1 MGAVRRT
8 VSVSAVGLLVTM
20 LTPVGSAHGSL
31 AHDSVVRADP
41 ADFTPNVETDS
52 SSSTTTVL
60 ALAKG
65 GGTIYAG
72 GFFHTVT
79 DATGVSTYPRDNLM
93 AFSAT
98 TGQMRPFAP
107 DVNGKVWAV
116 EQHAGALYVGG
127 EFTSVNGVP
136 RPGLVKLDATTGR
149 VITGF
154 RPRFSKGEV
163 TQVRMVGHR
172 LMVGGTFPGKLRALN
187 PRTGADTG
195 FIGLAITGSVADN
208 AGLTNVY
215 RFDVNPAG
223 TRLLAIGNFTSVG
236 GVPRRQAFML
246 DLSGRKAKLDSW
258 FYRALNNKC
267 RGPRTPAFLRDVDF
281 SPDGKYFVVVAA
293 GYVPPPRG
301 LGRDICDAAARFET
315 HIAKPH
321 RPTWINY
328 TGGDTLHS
336 VAATGR
342 AVYVQGHQ
350 RWLDNPLGRGEP
362 GPGAVSRP
370 GIGAIQPRTGKAL
383 AWNPGK
389 TRGVGGK
396 DFLVT
401 RAGLWV
407 GSDGTRFAGE
417 YRARIAFCPL

>member
-1 MGAVRRT
+1 VDAVRRT
-8 VSVSAVGLLVTM
+8 VSVAAVGLLVTM
-20 LTPVGSAHGSL
+20 LIPVGTAHGSL
-31 AHDSVVRADP
+31 AHDSVVQADP
-41 ADFTPNVETDS
+41 ADFTPNVESGS
-52 SSSTTTVL
+52 SYATTTVL
-60 ALAKG
+60 ALAQG
-65 GGTIYAG
+65 GDTIYAG

-79 DATGVSTYPRDNLM
+79 DADGSTTYQRDNLM

-98 TGQMRPFAP
+98 TGQMRPFDP

-116 EQHAGALYVGG
+116 EEHDGALFVGG

-149 VITGF
+149 VITEF
-154 RPRFSKGEV
+154 RPRFSEGDV
-163 TQVRMVGHR
+163 TQVRMVGRR
-172 LMVGGTFPGKLRALN
+172 LVVGGTFPGKLRALD

-195 FIGLAITGSVADN
+195 FIRLAIRGSVADN

-215 RFDVNPAG
+215 RFDVSPAG

-246 DLSGRKAKLDSW
+246 DLRGHRARLDSW
-258 FYRALNNKC
+258 FYRGLNNKC

-281 SPDGKYFVVVAA
+281 SPDGKYFVVVGA
-293 GYVPPPRG
+293 GYVARTRG

-315 HIAKPH
+315 HIAKPY

-336 VAATGR
+336 VAVTGR

-370 GIGAIQPRTGKAL
+370 GIGAIQPLGGKAL

-401 RAGLWV
+401 DAGLWV
-407 GSDGTRFAGE
+407 GSDGTHFAGE
-417 YRARIAFCPL
+417 YRARIAFLPL

>member
-8 VSVSAVGLLVTM
+8 ASVTAIGLLVSM
-20 LTPVGSAHGSL
+20 LAPAGPAHASL
-31 AHDSVVRADP
+31 AHDSVVKADP
-41 ADFTPNVETDS
+41 ADFTPNVESDHS
-52 SSSTTTVL
+52 STTTTVL
-60 ALAKG
+60 ALARAR
-65 GGTIYAG
+65 GTIYAG
-72 GFFHTVT
+72 GFFHTVA
-79 DATGVSTYPRDNLM
+79 DAEGTTTYRRDNLM

-116 EQHAGALYVGG
+116 EERAGALYVGG
-127 EFTSVNGVP
+127 EFTSVNGVQ
-136 RPGLVKLDATTGR
+136 RPGLVKLDASTGR
-149 VITGF
+149 VITRF
-154 RPRFSKGEV
+154 SPRFSRGQV
-163 TQVRMVGHR
+163 TQVRMVGRR
-172 LMVGGTFPGKLRALN
+172 LVVGGTFPGKLRALN

-195 FIGLAITGSVADN
+195 FIRLGITGSVADN

-215 RFDVNPAG
+215 RFTVNPSR

-246 DLSGRKAKLDSW
+246 DLGGRRAKVDSW
-258 FYRALNNKC
+258 YYRPLRNQC
-267 RGPRTPAFLRDVDF
+267 RGRRTPAFLRGVDF
-281 SPDGKYFVVVAA
+281 SPDGRYFVVVAA
-293 GYVPPPRG
+293 GAVPRHRG

-315 HIAKPH
+315 HIAKPY

-336 VAATGR
+336 VAVTGR

-350 RWLDNPLGRGEP
+350 RWLDNPLGRNNA

-370 GIGAIQPRTGKAL
+370 GIGAIQPRTGMAL

-407 GSDGTRFAGE
+407 GSDGTQFAGE